1 MRALQASLVVAF
13 AAGVLLWVSTPVAV
27 DRALASALLVEQW
40 VVPVTPLVLVT
51 LVLLWCRRAGAGAG
65 AAVVIG
71 SIGLVASAWA
81 AVDAR
86 HDVGYAG
93 PAGLV
98 AAAALALVYGAIAAS
113 AFAVVRRLGA
123 GGRGPLVG
131 GAIALT
137 CVFLAFLLA
146 PVFHGLHGGAAGRL
160 TANGQ
165 WALGTV
171 RVLVA
176 CAEDAV
182 HAAPDG
188 GYPPDA
194 EGLAKVCPEAR
205 GWLAQANRGYR
216 LSYAPKPGTGSARV
230 AGFELTARP
239 VCFGRTADASLLADE
254 TGVVR
259 QTLEDRPA
267 RADDPPR

>member
-1 MRALQASLVVAF
+1 VAALGVALAGGVVLS
-13 AAGVLLWVSTPVAV
+13 AAPPAGV

-40 VVPVTPLVLVT
+40 VVPSTPLLLLP

-71 SIGLVASAWA
+71 LIGLVSSAWA
-81 AVDAR
+81 AFDAR
-86 HDVGYAG
+86 SDVGYAG
-93 PAGLV
+93 PAGLI
-98 AAAALALVYGAIAAS
+98 AAAAFALVYGAIAAS
-113 AFAVVRRLGA
+113 AFAVVRRVGA
-123 GGRGPLVG
+123 RGRGPLVG
-131 GAIALT
+131 GVVALAY
-137 CVFLAFLLA
+137 VFLAFLLA
-146 PVFHGLHGGAAGRL
+146 PAFHGLHGGAAGRL

-176 CAEDAV
+176 CAEDAR

-188 GYPPDA
+188 GYPRDA
-194 EGLAKVCPEAR
+194 EGLAAVCPDAR
-205 GWLAQANRGYR
+205 GWLTQATHGYR
-216 LSYAPKPGTGSARV
+216 LSYAPKPGAGSAPV
-230 AGFELTARP
+230 AGFEITARP

-254 TGVVR
+254 TGAVR
-259 QTLEDRPA
+259 QTLEDRQA